1 MSTRVL
7 VTGAG
12 GAAAGN
18 LIRDLRAADPSLV
31 VVGCHDDRFALAKST
46 SDRNWLVH
54 AATHPGY
61 VASLGRVIAR
71 ERVGVAIPTSD
82 AATLAMSRARAEIAC
97 RLFLPA
103 AETIALCQ
111 DKYVLARRLSEA
123 GVSVAETYA
132 VGDLDDVESA
142 FARLARHPAVWC
154 RVRSGAGSVGAVPV
168 RRAEQARAWIAYWE
182 EMRGVPAAAF
192 TLSEYL
198 PGRDF
203 SAHSLWKD
211 GRPLLTKTCERLSYF
226 VAGGSP
232 SGTSS
237 VSALSKTGQHPEVAA
252 VCVAAVR
259 AVDAHATGVFNLD
272 LKENAAGMPCVTEIN
287 AGRFSSGPGLFDLT
301 GKHHM
306 SALYLRLALGEP
318 VDLRDE
324 YDAADDF
331 YSLRD
336 LDTLPGVFHADD
348 LFEGIEDAR
357 ESAEESA

>member
-31 VVGCHDDRFALAKST
+31 VVGCHDDRFALAKSPA
-46 SDRNWLVH
+46 DRNWLVH